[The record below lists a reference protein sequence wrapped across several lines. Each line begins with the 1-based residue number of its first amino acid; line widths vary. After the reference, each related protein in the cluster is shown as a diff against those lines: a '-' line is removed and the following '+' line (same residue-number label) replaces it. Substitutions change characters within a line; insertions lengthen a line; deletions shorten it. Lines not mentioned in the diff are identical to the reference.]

1 MKNFK
6 KLFQGLHS
14 FILLW
19 ATQSFSELG
28 SSMTSY
34 ALVIWAYQQTGSALT
49 SALLTV
55 CSYAP
60 YVLLSIFAGALS
72 DRWDKKRTML
82 VCDSLAA
89 VSTLLVFFLLGTGR
103 LEIWHLYLI
112 NGFNGLMNTIQQPS
126 SDVAVSLLTPKEQY
140 QRAGGMRS
148 FSNSLITILSPVIAT
163 AIFSLFGMT
172 AVIAF
177 DFLTFG
183 IAFITLAFFI
193 PIPAV
198 KVSAGKAQETV
209 LQAAGKGL
217 QFLTR
222 NKGIFYLILFL
233 SAINLTASMY
243 NAALPAML
251 LSRNGGS
258 EAALGLV
265 NACSGIANVAGSLI
279 ASFASK
285 PKSRVRVITNSLL
298 FSMSTE
304 NFLLALGHST
314 PVWCLGALLGWLFI
328 PIMNTN
334 MDVLLRTHIPVE
346 LQGRVY
352 AIRNTFQ
359 FFTIPIGY
367 FLGGICVDK
376 VFEPYMSQK
385 AADSLPGL
393 LFGTGKGS
401 GAAML
406 FLILGFIGVITCLI
420 YRKNK
425 HIWALEE

>member
-1 MKNFK
+1 
-6 KLFQGLHS
+6 
-14 FILLW
+14 
-19 ATQSFSELG
+19 
-28 SSMTSY
+28 
-34 ALVIWAYQQTGSALT
+34 
-49 SALLTV
+49 
-55 CSYAP
+55 
-60 YVLLSIFAGALS
+60 
-72 DRWDKKRTML
+72 ML

-89 VSTLLVFFLLGTGR
+89 ASTLLVFFLLGTGR

-265 NACSGIANVAGSLI
+265 NACSGIANVAGSLF

-420 YRKNK
+420 FRKNK